1 MLSTVAC
8 HFRSLLRIATRLT
21 RFYTAAADDSLE
33 VPFTGTKEAW
43 DAWVT
48 KINQAL
54 NPMDLEFAHMNDQA
68 TGKELYAL
76 VCRALLYHP
85 SIY

>member
-8 HFRSLLRIATRLT
+8 HFRALLRVTTRLT
-21 RFYTAAADDSLE
+21 RFYTAAADDSLD

-43 DAWVT
+43 DAWVA

-54 NPMDLEFAHMNDQA
+54 NPLDLEFAHMNDQA
-68 TGKELYAL
+68 TGKELYAMVRCAL
-76 VCRALLYHP
+76 VCHP
-85 SIY
+85 